1 MMIYRNVNMPM
12 RLHWWP
18 ETNPE
23 AGSIARDFL
32 VGERDL
38 LRFTRAEGEVVS
50 ELEAFLEVSAGLS
63 LVVRRAPSGEIL
75 LSVDPWSESL
85 LLTGRTAEVLS
96 GYLDR
101 KVVRMEDRFDMTVR
115 QAVRAM

>member
-1 MMIYRNVNMPM
+1 MIYRNFNMPM

-18 ETNPE
+18 DVNPE

-32 VGERDL
+32 VGECEL
-38 LRFTRAEGEVVS
+38 LRFTRAVGDVLS
-50 ELEAFLEVSAGLS
+50 DLAAFLDASAGLP
-63 LVVRRAPSGEIL
+63 LVVGRAASGEIL
-75 LSVDPWSESL
+75 LSVEPWSESL
-85 LLTGRTAEVLS
+85 LLTGRTADVLS

-115 QAVRAM
+115 QSVRAM